1 MPKGAGLMKTKEIAT
16 ITGSPA
22 ATQALGKRL
31 GKTLTTGDAVLLFGD
46 LGGGKT
52 VFVKGIAEGLNV
64 SPAVNV
70 SSPTYALLHI
80 YPGDIPLYHAD
91 LYRLTGPGDAAA
103 IGLYEILEGDGA
115 TVVEWAE
122 RLEDDLPPRYIT
134 VVFEI
139 LGEVS
144 RKIRIHTDRPI

>member
-1 MPKGAGLMKTKEIAT
+1 M
-16 ITGSPA
+16 
-22 ATQALGKRL
+22 R
-31 GKTLTTGDAVLLFGD
+31 
-46 LGGGKT
+46 
-52 VFVKGIAEGLNV
+52 
-64 SPAVNV
+64 NV
-70 SSPTYALLHI
+70 SSPTSSLLHI
-80 YPGDIPLYHAD
+80 YPGDIPLHHAD
-91 LYRLTGPGDAAA
+91 LYRLTGPDDAAA

-122 RLEDDLPPRYIT
+122 RLEDDLPPRYIA